1 MRQSE
6 DTHAGPSRSRPTSPV
21 QLDSRRNC
29 TPDSKHGPES
39 TKATEMEMHLRKTV
53 REDGE
58 IRHESDDGDA
68 DGKKIP
74 VLELGAENGL
84 GLRSRSKEQTIV
96 VDLGNGPEDVILIDW
111 AEGDPEVSL
120 VHVAGAGTDE
130 QNPFN
135 YTLLRKSVILFTAC
149 MITLLT
155 AINCTSTAIISN
167 WGIDYFGVS
176 RIQFL
181 VSQTVLMVTIA
192 FTPMLLA
199 PVSEAV
205 SL

>member
-1 MRQSE
+1 MS
-6 DTHAGPSRSRPTSPV
+6 V
-21 QLDSRRNC
+21 
-29 TPDSKHGPES
+29 
-39 TKATEMEMHLRKTV
+39 HLNR
-53 REDGE
+53 
-58 IRHESDDGDA
+58 
-68 DGKKIP
+68 
-74 VLELGAENGL
+74 LEGVN
-84 GLRSRSKEQTIV
+84 
-96 VDLGNGPEDVILIDW
+96 
-111 AEGDPEVSL
+111 
-120 VHVAGAGTDE
+120 E

-192 FTPMLLA
+192 ITPMLLA

-205 SL
+205 SLVIKDDKYWLIK